1 MSVLQAASRRRGTER
16 LGGGARTRVDF
27 LGMPGI
33 KSILNRRRNSGEG
46 ADGDTTSSPLVKTP
60 KGGGDGL
67 KAASS
72 LASLRK
78 CETVLALTS
87 VLRYANIIEKA
98 FDSSKFRERHLA

>member
-1 MSVLQAASRRRGTER
+1 MQAASRRRGTER